1 MTVTRNQSRI
11 NTSNNAM
18 ENEMQATIQQ
28 KLSAAVVEK
37 AEVFFDFISRG
48 FSVREAFDKTMG
60 DGAFVKLMGEVYD
73 EIRAAHA

>member
-1 MTVTRNQSRI
+1 
-11 NTSNNAM
+11 
-18 ENEMQATIQQ
+18 MQATIQQ

-37 AEVFFDFISRG
+37 AVMARPITYDPEVFFDFISRG